1 MAEHQKTGALALPEE
16 PVDRIIDPIRR
27 FMHVEAASGVVL
39 LLATVIAI
47 VAANSEWSA
56 SYLAIWKLRAG
67 FQVGD
72 FIMVHSLKH
81 WVNDFL
87 MAIFFFVIGLEVK
100 REMVKGELQSL
111 KSAALPIFAA
121 LGGMIIPAMLYLLVQ
136 AGESGEQGWG
146 IPMATDIAFVVG
158 TLAILGK
165 RIPPGLRVLLLSLA
179 IVDDIGA
186 ILVIAIGYTSHL
198 DYTAL
203 LLGIGCIGLFILL
216 QKAGVRNVAVYTV
229 VALFIWFGF
238 HESGIHATIAG
249 VIVGLLTPAE
259 SWVSEKRLTGLLQQ
273 TMHFLQGE
281 TPRASKERYEV
292 LRTAERAARK
302 SVSSMERFE
311 NDLHPWVSFLIM
323 PVFALANAG
332 VPVNISGISSAVA
345 FAVVLGLLIGKPLGI
360 YLFSWMAIKL
370 RLAVLPDDLNQL
382 DLLGGG
388 FLAGIGFTM
397 ALFIA
402 GLALQNPLLDQAKLG
417 IIMGSLLSALIG
429 VLILIMNRKGKNN

>member
-1 MAEHQKTGALALPEE
+1 MTEYRKADALKLPEE

-27 FMHVEAASGVVL
+27 FIHVEAASGVVL
-39 LLATVIAI
+39 LLATTLALL
-47 VAANSEWSA
+47 AANSPWSA
-56 SYLAIWKLRAG
+56 TYLAIWELPAG
-67 FQVGD
+67 FQIGD
-72 FIMVHSLKH
+72 FNMVHSLKH
-81 WVNDFL
+81 WINDFL

-100 REMVKGELQSL
+100 REMVSGELQSI

-158 TLAILGK
+158 TLAMLGK
-165 RIPPGLRVLLLSLA
+165 RIPSALRILLLSLA

-186 ILVIAIGYTSHL
+186 ILVIAIGYTSSL

-203 LLGIGCIGLFILL
+203 LLGIVCIGLFILL
-216 QKAGVRNVAVYTV
+216 QKAGVRNVAVFTV
-229 VALFIWFGF
+229 VALCIWFGF

-259 SWVSEKRLTGLLQQ
+259 SWVSERRLTGLLQQ
-273 TMHFLQGE
+273 TLRFLQGE
-281 TPRASKERYEV
+281 QWRTSKERYEV

-311 NDLHPWVSFLIM
+311 NDLHPWVGFLIM

-332 VPVNISGISSAVA
+332 VPVNMSGITSTVA
-345 FAVVLGLLIGKPLGI
+345 FAVVTGLLVGKPLGI
-360 YLFSWMAIKL
+360 YLFSM
-370 RLAVLPDDLNQL
+370 LAVKLKLAALPDSLNQL
-382 DLLGGG
+382 DILGGG

-402 GLALQNPLLDQAKLG
+402 GLALQGTLLDQAKLG
-417 IIMGSLLSALIG
+417 IIMGSLLSALVG
-429 VLILIMNRKGKNN
+429 VLILVMNRKRINK